1 MKRRYIRA
9 MDTLHALCMWVSG
22 LCLVVITLII
32 PWGVFTRYVL
42 GYGSS
47 WPEPMA
53 VLLVI
58 VLSFLSAAL
67 CYRDNLHI
75 AVMALP
81 NSLPDGPRRLLG
93 WLVEICMAATNLF
106 MLVWGIELVKT
117 TWFQVIAEFP
127 IISAGLTYVPVPLAG
142 AITALF
148 VLERLWTGKL
158 FAAPADESL
167 AVASE

>member
-9 MDTLHALCMWVSG
+9 MDALHALCMWISG

-81 NSLPDGPRRLLG
+81 NSLPDRPRRLLG

-106 MLVWGIELVKT
+106 MLIWGIELVKT
-117 TWFQVIAEFP
+117 AWFQVIAEFP

-148 VLERLWTGKL
+148 VFERLWTGNL
-158 FAAPADESL
+158 FAAPSDESL